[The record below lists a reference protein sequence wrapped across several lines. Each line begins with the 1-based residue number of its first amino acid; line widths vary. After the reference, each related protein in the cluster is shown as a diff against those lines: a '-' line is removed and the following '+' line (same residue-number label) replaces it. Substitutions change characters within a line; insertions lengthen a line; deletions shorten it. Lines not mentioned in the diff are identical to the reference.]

1 MFYFLL
7 YINFFVS
14 IIFIILNIRLKNMMK
29 KIYYLCMF
37 VILSYW
43 EKFKIYLETRRFEK
57 EIRNKYK
64 KLKHKKKI

>member
-1 MFYFLL
+1 
-7 YINFFVS
+7 
-14 IIFIILNIRLKNMMK
+14 MMK

>member
-1 MFYFLL
+1 
-7 YINFFVS
+7 
-14 IIFIILNIRLKNMMK
+14 MK

-64 KLKHKKKI
+64 NLNIKKRYNCYDR